1 MSEDEK
7 EIEQSNEIINLV
19 EKFLKFNNQNQEGL
33 GLKILTPDQMLSRL
47 TISLAQ
53 LKAAINLEKLKNEIR
68 QPLYSVYS

>member
-33 GLKILTPDQMLSRL
+33 GLKILTSDQMLSRW

-53 LKAAINLEKLKNEIR
+53 LKAAKNLEKVKSEIR

>member
-33 GLKILTPDQMLSRL
+33 GLKILTSDQMLR
-47 TISLAQ
+47 
-53 LKAAINLEKLKNEIR
+53 R
-68 QPLYSVYS
+68 

>member
-19 EKFLKFNNQNQEGL
+19 EKFLKFNNQNQERL
-33 GLKILTPDQMLSRL
+33 GLKIPTSDQMLSRW

-53 LKAAINLEKLKNEIR
+53 LKAAKNLEKVKSEIR

>member
-1 MSEDEK
+1 MSEGEK

-33 GLKILTPDQMLSRL
+33 GLKILTSDQMLSRW

-53 LKAAINLEKLKNEIR
+53 LKAAKNLEKVKSEIR